1 MTSLNTILRD
11 AVATVP
17 DALFAGMI
25 GTDGLGIDIAFGN
38 GGDALDLD
46 LAELEL
52 TAIAAAAGA
61 ASDRIGSGRVRA
73 LIVEADDAT
82 YVAALV
88 TPRYYAILGVP
99 ATTDVGR
106 ARAAAQALVERI
118 RSEL

>member
-1 MTSLNTILRD
+1 
-11 AVATVP
+11 
-17 DALFAGMI
+17 
-25 GTDGLGIDIAFGN
+25 
-38 GGDALDLD
+38 
-46 LAELEL
+46 
-52 TAIAAAAGA
+52 
-61 ASDRIGSGRVRA
+61 VRA